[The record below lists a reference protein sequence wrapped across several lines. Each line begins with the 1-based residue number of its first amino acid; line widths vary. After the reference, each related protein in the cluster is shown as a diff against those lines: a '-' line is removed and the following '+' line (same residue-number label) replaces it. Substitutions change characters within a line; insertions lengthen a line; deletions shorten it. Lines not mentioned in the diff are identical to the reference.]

1 VTGPLPPWE
10 FVRERPHGKEEV
22 MLILILGIIA
32 AVLSFLDLVLWQYT
46 TYKRHILLQ
55 FAVLVVSVAV
65 ILGAVGIGTGALH

>member
-1 VTGPLPPWE
+1 M
-10 FVRERPHGKEEV
+10 RERPPARRKV

-65 ILGAVGIGTGALH
+65 ILEAVGIGTGALH

>member
-1 VTGPLPPWE
+1 
-10 FVRERPHGKEEV
+10 

-65 ILGAVGIGTGALH
+65 ILEAVGIGTGALH